1 MWAPSSLLPPFAEST
16 TSSSSPPSESSS
28 LADGQATAM
37 GALVEHV
44 NLLLSRLTQAD
55 ALTLTNRLKQQHL
68 QGADTLSRA
77 FRAFFILIL
86 RFIVDVGGGSV
97 PNDSRH
103 SANPAALD
111 DPVVLPPA
119 SCVESVQR
127 VFLIGVKRENEELRR
142 ALAESITRELDV
154 RAEMDAI
161 VRELEVKGAR
171 ARIGCE
177 RAQCA
182 ADAAILQREMLE
194 DKLHRLQ
201 FRYTKMRKARGAMV

>member
-1 MWAPSSLLPPFAEST
+1 MTTAGTYKLKVNRGTTPSPTST
-16 TSSSSPPSESSS
+16 TTTPPPRLTLQSHGTFSKTWRERLAREAEVSIRALNMLPVTVFRIPIFSQSDRKNKPVLGSIPS
-28 LADGQATAM
+28 LNIQKNSNNVLLSICLM
-37 GALVEHV
+37 FGALTV
-44 NLLLSRLTQAD
+44 
-55 ALTLTNRLKQQHL
+55 
-68 QGADTLSRA
+68 
-77 FRAFFILIL
+77 
-86 RFIVDVGGGSV
+86 
-97 PNDSRH
+97 
-103 SANPAALD
+103 
-111 DPVVLPPA
+111 PPA